1 MEGGAGKKL
10 AVIITRGGYNNLLQ
24 ACEFAR
30 LAAESGIQV
39 SVLFRDEAVARMT
52 KNRIGHV
59 TLSEAY
65 KGRESKVREMLEAQH
80 LHDLPALLRE
90 IKEKGDAKF
99 TICRT
104 SLEYFE
110 VTVEQLIP
118 ELDEVQPTET
128 FWKEEVIPADKVMT
142 F

>member
-1 MEGGAGKKL
+1 MKKL
-10 AVIITRGGYNNLLQ
+10 AVIITQGGYNNLLQ

-39 SVLFRDEAVARMT
+39 SVLFRDEAAARMT
-52 KNRIGHV
+52 KNRIGQV

-65 KGRESKVREMLEAQH
+65 KGRESKVREMLEARH
-80 LHDLPALLRE
+80 LHDLPALLRD

-110 VTVEQLIP
+110 VNVEQLIP

-128 FWKEEVIPADKVMT
+128 FWNEEVVPADKVMT